1 MRLKYSTTLIEVE
14 NELKQ
19 ICKQAPDSINTFKS
33 IKKCL
38 EQKAT
43 EINSWLRNYEFE
55 SEDEEIYFFKNIK
68 AELLAKIIVT
78 RFKIDI
84 LLNLPNSKKA
94 IPDYYNK
101 LIAKH
106 SQIPKKQYYFYKY
119 YRNESTYHDKEY
131 FLRINND
138 SQDND
143 QYQFLFFDE
152 KITTK
157 MEYPLSEIIAKQQ
170 IIIYLENKL
179 EELNN
184 TNSKNIEVN
193 SNLNWTATKVDLTEL
208 IYALHLQKVIN
219 NGEVELKEVAMQL
232 CKTFNIK
239 YDDSIYRHYTDIKRR
254 KTDTKAKFIQSL
266 SNSLNNKILQEEY

>member
-19 ICKQAPDSINTFKS
+19 ICKQAPDSIKTFKS

-38 EQKAT
+38 EQKAN

-68 AELLAKIIVT
+68 AELLAKIIVAK
-78 RFKIDI
+78 FKIDI

-101 LIAKH
+101 LINKH

-138 SQDND
+138 THDND

-152 KITTK
+152 RITTK

-184 TNSKNIEVN
+184 SNSKNIEVS

-208 IYALHLQKVIN
+208 IYALHLQKAIN